1 MTVELYKVTGDLWDT
16 NTKFY
21 HNKSLKNVK
30 ATILEIDVL
39 DCQTEILRFLAVNR
53 REKIKEME
61 SIRTGTTGMLAETK
75 RILVL
80 NSSHQN
86 VRSHTTPNM

>member
-39 DCQTEILRFLAVNR
+39 DCQAEILRFLAVNR

-61 SIRTGTTGMLAETK
+61 SIRTGMFAETK